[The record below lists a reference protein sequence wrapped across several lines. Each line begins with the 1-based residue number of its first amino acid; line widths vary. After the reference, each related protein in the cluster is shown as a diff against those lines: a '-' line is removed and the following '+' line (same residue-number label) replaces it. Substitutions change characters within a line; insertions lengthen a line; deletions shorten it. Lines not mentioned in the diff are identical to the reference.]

1 MFKQFLDLTAKIFSL
16 TGDVQQTK
24 ADIRKLEEGNR
35 ELRREFADLQHEVR
49 EIARGLERLAY
60 EIRRVSDTEA
70 HECKI
75 MALQPENDM
84 LKFERCLPLPKE
96 PKEAK
101 N

>member
-70 HECKI
+70 HERKI

-84 LKFERCLPLPKE
+84 LKFERRLPLPKE